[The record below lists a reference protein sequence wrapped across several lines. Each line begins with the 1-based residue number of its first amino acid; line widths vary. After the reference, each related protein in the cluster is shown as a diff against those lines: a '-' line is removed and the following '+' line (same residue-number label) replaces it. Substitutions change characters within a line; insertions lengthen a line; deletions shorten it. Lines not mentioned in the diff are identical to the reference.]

1 LEPRNESSSFGKEDL
16 QELQGRAAA
25 RHRLHHLFIRRP
37 AQAAAGL
44 TAVSQLKVERFPNI
58 LTRFFSRALVEK

>member
-1 LEPRNESSSFGKEDL
+1 L

-25 RHRLHHLFIRRP
+25 RHRLHHLFIGRP

-44 TAVSQLKVERFPNI
+44 STVNQLKIERLPNI
-58 LTRFFSRALVEK
+58 LMRFFSRALVEK